1 MAGAGGL
8 RMTITYRDA
17 QPGDA
22 LALKEL
28 FAESFV
34 ETFGHLYR
42 PADLEEFLEGN
53 GLAKWAANLSDS
65 SVAIRVAEADGELAG
80 FIELAP
86 KRLPYETAG
95 PALELRRL
103 YLKSNAHGQGI
114 SDELMKWVLAEAAR
128 RGARELVLSVYV
140 DNHRARRFY
149 ERYGFEAVGRYDF
162 MVGSH
167 ADEDLILRHIIMQAH
182 A

>member
-1 MAGAGGL
+1 MSVV
-8 RMTITYRDA
+8 YRDA
-17 QPGDA
+17 QLGDA
-22 LALKEL
+22 AALREL

-42 PADLEEFLEGN
+42 AEDLQDFLNGN
-53 GLAKWAANLSDS
+53 SEAKWEANLSDPE
-65 SVAIRVAEADGELAG
+65 VAVQVAEDEGELAG
-80 FIELAP
+80 FVELAP
-86 KRLPYETAG
+86 KKLPYETAA

-103 YLKSNAHGQGI
+103 YLASSAHGRGI
-114 SDELMKWVLAEAAR
+114 AEQLMEWALKEAAA
-128 RGARELVLSVYV
+128 RGAQELVLSVYV

>member
-1 MAGAGGL
+1 LNAS
-8 RMTITYRDA
+8 YRDA
-17 QPGDA
+17 EPADFAA
-22 LALKEL
+22 LREL
-28 FAESFV
+28 FAQSFV
-34 ETFGHLYR
+34 ETFGHLYP
-42 PADLEEFLEGN
+42 PADLQEFLDTN
-53 GLAKWAANLSDS
+53 SDAKWEANLSDPH
-65 SVAIRVAEADGELAG
+65 VAIRIAELDGEVAG
-80 FIELAP
+80 FVELAP
-86 KRLPYETAG
+86 KKLPFDTSV

-103 YLKSNAHGQGI
+103 YLKSSAHGRGI
-114 SDELMKWVLAEAAR
+114 ADALMKWALQEASA

-149 ERYGFEAVGRYDF
+149 ERYGFETVGRYDF

>member
-1 MAGAGGL
+1 MSINYWSAELDDAEGL
-8 RMTITYRDA
+8 R
-17 QPGDA
+17 
-22 LALKEL
+22 EL

-42 PADLEEFLEGN
+42 PADLREFLDGN
-53 GLAKWAANLSDS
+53 SEAKWHANLCDPQ
-65 SVAIRVAEADGELAG
+65 VAIRVAELDGELAG

-86 KRLPYETAG
+86 KKLPYETAA
-95 PALELRRL
+95 PAIELRRL
-103 YLKSNAHGQGI
+103 YLRSSAHGRGI
-114 SDELMKWVLAEAAR
+114 SDELMRWALQEAAA
-128 RGARELVLSVYV
+128 RGAQELVLSVYV

-149 ERYGFEAVGRYDF
+149 ERYGFEAVGKYDF

-167 ADEDLILRHIIMQAH
+167 ADEDLILHHIIMQAH

>member
-1 MAGAGGL
+1 
-8 RMTITYRDA
+8 MTIAYRDA
-17 QPGDA
+17 EPGDA
-22 LALKEL
+22 AALKAL

-42 PADLEEFLEGN
+42 RADLTEFLDTNTE
-53 GLAKWAANLSDS
+53 AKWRDNLANPQ
-65 SVAIRVAEADGELAG
+65 VAIRVAEIEGKLAG

-86 KRLPYETAG
+86 KKLPYETSA
-95 PALELRRL
+95 PALELHRL
-103 YLKSNAHGQGI
+103 YLRRDAHGCGI
-114 SDELMKWVLAEAAR
+114 ADELMNWALQETAR
-128 RGARELVLSVYV
+128 RRAAELVLSVYV

-149 ERYGFEAVGRYDF
+149 ERYGFEVVGKYDF

-167 ADEDLILRHIIMQAH
+167 ADEDLILRHVIMQAQ

>member
-1 MAGAGGL
+1 
-8 RMTITYRDA
+8 MTIVYRPAGLADA
-17 QPGDA
+17 SA
-22 LALKEL
+22 LRAL

-42 PADLEEFLEGN
+42 PADLQDFLYTNSE
-53 GLAKWAANLSDS
+53 AKWHANLTDPE
-65 SVAIRVAEADGELAG
+65 VAIRVAETEGGELAG
-80 FIELAP
+80 FVELAP
-86 KRLPYETAG
+86 KKLPYETAA
-95 PALELRRL
+95 PAIELRRL
-103 YLKSNAHGQGI
+103 YLRSSAHGRGI
-114 SDELMKWVLAEAAR
+114 ADELMQWALAEASG
-128 RGARELVLSVYV
+128 RGAREIVLSVYV

-149 ERYGFEAVGRYDF
+149 ERYGFEAVGKYDF

>member
-1 MAGAGGL
+1 MSVNYRPADLQDAAEL
-8 RMTITYRDA
+8 R
-17 QPGDA
+17 
-22 LALKEL
+22 EL

-42 PADLEEFLEGN
+42 PADLKEFLDTNSE
-53 GLAKWAANLSDS
+53 AKWHANLSDPQ
-65 SVAIRVAEADGELAG
+65 VAIRIAQVEGELAG
-80 FIELAP
+80 FVELAP
-86 KRLPYETAG
+86 KKLPYETSAS
-95 PALELRRL
+95 ALELRRL
-103 YLKSNAHGQGI
+103 YLRSSAHGRGI
-114 SDELMKWVLAEAAR
+114 ADELMKWALEEAAA
-128 RGARELVLSVYV
+128 RGAHELVLSVYV

-162 MVGSH
+162 MVGSQ

>member
-1 MAGAGGL
+1 
-8 RMTITYRDA
+8 MTVTYRDA
-17 QPGDA
+17 EPGDA
-22 LALKEL
+22 AALKAL

-42 PADLEEFLEGN
+42 PADLNEFLDTN
-53 GLAKWAANLSDS
+53 SLAKWQANLSDPQ
-65 SVAIRVAEADGELAG
+65 VAIWVAEADGELAA
-80 FIELAP
+80 FVELAP
-86 KRLPYETAG
+86 KKLPYETSA

-103 YLKSNAHGQGI
+103 YLRSNLHGRGI
-114 SDELMKWVLAEAAR
+114 ADELMQWALQETVR

-149 ERYGFEAVGRYDF
+149 ERYGFEQVGKYDF

-167 ADEDLILRHIIMQAH
+167 ADEDLILRHVIMQAQ

>member
-1 MAGAGGL
+1 
-8 RMTITYRDA
+8 MTITYRDA
-17 QPGDA
+17 ELGDA
-22 LALKEL
+22 AALKCL

-42 PADLEEFLEGN
+42 PADLTEFLEAN
-53 GLAKWAANLSDS
+53 SDAKWQANLSDPQ
-65 SVAIRVAEADGELAG
+65 VAIRLADAAGELAG

-86 KRLPYETAG
+86 KKLPYESAA

-103 YLKSNAHGQGI
+103 YLKSNAHGQGVA
-114 SDELMKWVLAEAAR
+114 DELMKWALRAAAAR
-128 RGARELVLSVYV
+128 GVGELVLSVYV
-140 DNHRARRFY
+140 DNRRARRFY
-149 ERYGFEAVGRYDF
+149 QRYGFEVVGKYDF

-167 ADEDLILRHIIMQAH
+167 ADEDLILRHVIMQAH